1 MTQSPISTERNPAL
15 PSIQDPDHFKM
26 LTPGPLSTAL
36 DVREEMLRERF
47 PWDDEFQAIVE
58 DVRLRILRIAHADPA
73 EYETVLMQG
82 SGTYGVESVLSSV
95 PGEKDCVLVLVNGIY
110 SERMVEILTVQKT
123 PVERIDCPLTE
134 RHDPEKV
141 AAYLDAHPEVTIVSM
156 VHNETTTGILNDIAA
171 IGKIVK
177 ARGRTF
183 IVDCVSSFGA
193 VDIDFPAIGIDFA
206 ITSSNKCIQGVPGFS
221 VVIARREAL
230 KATKGNAR
238 SVSLDLYRQAQC
250 FDEYPGVFRFTPPTH
265 AVCAFWRAL
274 IDYEAEGGQPA
285 RYARYFKNNRIIRE
299 GLEKLGFKPYLSLD
313 VQGPILN
320 TFHYPC
326 EDFDFKRLREFM
338 RGKGF
343 VLFPGG
349 VTPDPTIRLGNI
361 GELYE
366 EDERRVVKA
375 FEEFM
380 AMLAAER
387 EAKKAA
393 S

>member
-1 MTQSPISTERNPAL
+1 MTQPQIKTDRPSGLSDIS
-15 PSIQDPDHFKM
+15 DPDHFKM

-36 DVREEMLRERF
+36 DVREEMLHERF

-58 DVRLRILRIAHADPA
+58 DVRQRILKIAHADPA
-73 EYETVLMQG
+73 EYETILMQG

-95 PGEKDCVLVLVNGIY
+95 PGPDDHVLVLVNGIY
-110 SERMVEILTVQKT
+110 SERMVEILTLQKT
-123 PVERIDCPLTE
+123 PVDRMDCPLTE
-134 RHDPEKV
+134 RHDPAKV
-141 AAYLDAHPEVTIVSM
+141 AAYLDAHPEITIVSM
-156 VHNETTTGILNDIAA
+156 VHNETTTGILNDIAT
-171 IGKIVK
+171 IGGIVK
-177 ARGRTF
+177 SRGRTF
-183 IVDCVSSFGA
+183 IVDCVSSFAA
-193 VDIDFPAIGIDFA
+193 VDIDFPKIGIDFA
-206 ITSSNKCIQGVPGFS
+206 ITSSNKCVQGVPGFS
-221 VVIARREAL
+221 VVIAKRSSLAV
-230 KATKGNAR
+230 TKGHAR
-238 SVSLDLYRQAQC
+238 SVSLDIYRQAQC
-250 FDEYPGVFRFTPPTH
+250 FDENPGVFRFTPPTH

-274 IDYEAEGGQPA
+274 IDFEAEGGQPA
-285 RYARYFKNNRIIRE
+285 RYARYFKNNRIVRE

-320 TFHYPC
+320 TFHYPS

-338 RGKGF
+338 RKKGF

-375 FEEFM
+375 FEEYM
-380 AMLAAER
+380 AMIAEER
-387 EAKKAA
+387 EERKAA